1 MMAEPARKE
10 WVQRGIPLKLFRDYL
25 IDLGGSPAEDGCVAG
40 PGWQA
45 RLERIEDFHIGSLRV
60 GQVKVELEGEPEA
73 LDALLPQLEKKLLR
87 AGA

>member
-1 MMAEPARKE
+1 MVEPVRKE

-25 IDLGGSPAEDGCVAG
+25 IDLGGSPAEDGRLVG

-45 RLERIEDFHIGSLRV
+45 KLERVEDFQIGSLRV
-60 GQVKVELEGEPEA
+60 GQVQVEFEGQAEA

>member
-1 MMAEPARKE
+1 MMDLMRKE
-10 WVQRGIPLKLFRDYL
+10 WIQRGIPLKLFRDYL
-25 IDLGGSPAEDGCVAG
+25 IDLGGSPAEDGLVVG

-45 RLERIEDFHIGSLRV
+45 SLERVEDFHLGSLRV
-60 GQVKVELEGEPEA
+60 GQLLVQFEGQPEA

>member
-1 MMAEPARKE
+1 MSETGRKE

-25 IDLGGSPAEDGCVAG
+25 IDLGGSPADDGRVVG

-45 RLERIEDFHIGSLRV
+45 HLQRAEDFTIGSLRV
-60 GQVKVELEGEPEA
+60 GQVHVIIEGTPA
-73 LDALLPQLEKKLLR
+73 VLDSLLPQLEKKLLR

>member
-1 MMAEPARKE
+1 MPEIKRLE
-10 WVQRGIPLKLFRDYL
+10 WTQRGIPLKLFQDYL
-25 IDLGGSPAEDGCVAG
+25 IDLGGSPAGDGRVAG

-45 RLERIEDFHIGSLRV
+45 HLQRLEPFQIGSLRV
-60 GQVKVELEGEPEA
+60 GQIQVTFEGQPEA

>member
-1 MMAEPARKE
+1 MADRVHKE
-10 WVQRGIPLKLFRDYL
+10 WTQRGIPLKLFRDYL
-25 IDLGGSPAEDGCVAG
+25 VDLGGSPAEDGRIVG

-45 RLERIEDFHIGSLRV
+45 RLERVEDFQIGSLRV
-60 GQVKVELEGEPEA
+60 GQVHVEFEGQTEA

>member
-1 MMAEPARKE
+1 MPEPVRKE
-10 WVQRGIPLKLFRDYL
+10 WIQRGIPLKLFRDYL
-25 IDLGGSPAEDGCVAG
+25 IDLGGVPSGDGRVDG

-45 RLERIEDFHIGSLRV
+45 RLERVEDFQIGSLRV
-60 GQVKVELEGEPEA
+60 GQVQVEFEGQPEA

>member
-1 MMAEPARKE
+1 MAEPVHRE
-10 WVQRGIPLKLFRDYL
+10 WIQRGIPLKLFRDYL
-25 IDLGGSPAEDGCVAG
+25 IDLGGSLAADGDVEG

-45 RLERIEDFHIGSLRV
+45 HLERVEDFQIGSVRV
-60 GQVKVELEGEPEA
+60 GQVHVEIEGQSET